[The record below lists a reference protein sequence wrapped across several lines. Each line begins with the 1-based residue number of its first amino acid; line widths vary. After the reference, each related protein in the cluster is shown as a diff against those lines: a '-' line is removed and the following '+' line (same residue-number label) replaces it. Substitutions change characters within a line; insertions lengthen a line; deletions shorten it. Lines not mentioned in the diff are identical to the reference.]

1 VHDPAQYYFG
11 RRQFSAGDVFTVE
24 PGLYVS
30 PDLLGALPDTPR
42 NRAMRDKTRKA
53 VEKYRYI
60 GVRIEDDYAL
70 TDKGLEWLS
79 SGVPREVS
87 EIEALMRQRKP
98 ELPGGGSCGQP
109 AT

>member
-1 VHDPAQYYFG
+1 
-11 RRQFSAGDVFTVE
+11 
-24 PGLYVS
+24 
-30 PDLLGALPDTPR
+30 
-42 NRAMRDKTRKA
+42 MREKTAKA

-70 TDKGLEWLS
+70 TDRGLEWLS

-87 EIEALMRQRKP
+87 EIESLMQQREP
-98 ELPGGGSCGQP
+98 ELPGGGSCGRP